1 MLYANQIHK
10 KSMYEEF
17 YSFREKPFSIVPDPS
32 FLYPSSK
39 HRMALSHLEYGL
51 VDGIGF
57 ILLTGE
63 IGTGKTTILRKL
75 LSQIPSDIEVGVI
88 SNTNVSSDQL
98 LEMILQEFELT
109 PPTGGKVKSLEILN
123 DFLIESYS
131 RHRRVLLVVDEAQ
144 NLPHDTLEEIR
155 MLSNLQTDKQAL
167 LQIVLSG
174 QPVLRARLQHPSLI
188 QLSQRIAVSYH
199 LVPLDLDE
207 TRAYIAHRL
216 KVAGSQNDG
225 LFTPEAVER
234 VFHHSGGI
242 PRRINILCDSA
253 LVYGFADELA
263 TIDHKV
269 IEQVVKD
276 KWEVG
281 IFPGATLEEDA
292 KILSITP
299 AEDDG
304 LERRLRN
311 LEEKVEDISAKLN
324 SFLHVGA
331 EDQTSN
337 SKAHIQQ
344 LERLLTEERKRS
356 DSLLSHYN
364 RMREKLNILTKN
376 LKKQD

>member
-1 MLYANQIHK
+1 
-10 KSMYEEF
+10 MYEEF
-17 YSFREKPFSIVPDPS
+17 YNLREKPFSIVPDPS

-39 HRMALSHLEYGL
+39 HRMALSYLEYGL
-51 VDGIGF
+51 LDGIGF

-98 LEMILQEFELT
+98 LEMILQEFEL
-109 PPTGGKVKSLEILN
+109 PPSSGGKAKYLEILN
-123 DFLIESYS
+123 DFLIESYG
-131 RHRRVLLVVDEAQ
+131 RHSRVLLVVDEAQ
-144 NLPHDTLEEIR
+144 NLPHDAMEEIR

-174 QPVLRARLQHPSLI
+174 QPGLRARLQHPSLI

-199 LVPLDLDE
+199 LIPLDLDE
-207 TRAYIAHRL
+207 TVAYIAHRL

-225 LFTPEAVER
+225 LFTPEALER

-253 LVYGFADELA
+253 LVYGFADELR
-263 TIDHKV
+263 TIDAKV
-269 IEQVVKD
+269 VEHVVAD

-281 IFPGATLEEDA
+281 IFPGATEGEDA
-292 KILSITP
+292 QILSITP
-299 AEDDG
+299 AEDDS
-304 LERRLRN
+304 LNRRLRY
-311 LEEKVEDISAKLN
+311 LEEKVEEISARLN
-324 SFLHVGA
+324 SYLHDDA
-331 EDQTSN
+331 EYRMN
-337 SKAHIQQ
+337 STKAQIQQ
-344 LERLLTEERKRS
+344 LERLLNEERKRS

-376 LKKQD
+376 LKKKD